1 MTTKQ
6 MSFADLEIVQR
17 LLPDTV
23 LVKLNAL
30 INWEAFRPL
39 LKGVYKRD
47 LTQGGGQQPHD
58 ALMMFKAT
66 LLGQWRN
73 RSDPALE
80 AALRVRI
87 DFIVFG
93 GLDLATGMPDETTL
107 CRFRNRLIATG
118 KLPALLS
125 AVNAQ

>member
-1 MTTKQ
+1 
-6 MSFADLEIVQR
+6 
-17 LLPDTV
+17 
-23 LVKLNAL
+23 
-30 INWEAFRPL
+30 
-39 LKGVYKRD
+39 
-47 LTQGGGQQPHD
+47 
-58 ALMMFKAT
+58 MMFKAT

-73 RSDPALE
+73 LSDPALE

-93 GLDLATGMPDETTL
+93 GLDLATDMPDETTL